1 MKTKTNKTDLEKKK
15 SLFFQIGMILA
26 LGITLSAFEYGTS
39 EMPNINELMR
49 ISEPIDII
57 EMMPNTK
64 PEDIKLPPAPPQVN
78 TSDIIVIHNN
88 DAIINDNPNVFD
100 ELEEDELKL
109 FVTQYVEPEVEVED
123 EVDYNAIEFKPK
135 FMGGNANDF
144 AKYIASRL
152 VYPPVAAEN
161 GVQGRVIL
169 RFTIDK
175 TGKIVNIRTL
185 QAEDPLLEAEAIRLV
200 ETAPDWQ
207 PGYLGG
213 KPINVTFTFPI
224 TFRLQ

>member
-39 EMPNINELMR
+39 EMPNINELKR
-49 ISEPIDII
+49 IYNPIDII

-64 PEDIKLPPAPPQVN
+64 IEEIKQPPAPPQVN
-78 TSDIIVIHNN
+78 TSDVIAIHKD
-88 DAIINDNPNVFD
+88 DALINDNPDVFD
-100 ELEEDELKL
+100 EIEVKDLPL
-109 FVTQYVEPEVEVED
+109 FITQYEDPEVEVKD

-135 FMGGNANDF
+135 FMGGDASDF
-144 AKYIASRL
+144 AKHIASKL
-152 VYPPVAAEN
+152 VYPPMAAEN

-175 TGKIVNIRTL
+175 TGKVVNIKTL
-185 QAEDPLLEAEAIRLV
+185 RAEDPLLEAEAVRLV
-200 ETAPDWQ
+200 KTAPDWQ

>member
-15 SLFFQIGMILA
+15 SLFFQFGMILA
-26 LGITLSAFEYGTS
+26 LGITLSAFEYGTT
-39 EMPNINELMR
+39 ELPNIDEMMR
-49 ISEPIDII
+49 TPDPVEII

-64 PEDIKLPPAPPQVN
+64 IEEIKQPPAPPQVN
-78 TSDIIVIHNN
+78 TADVIVIHKDN
-88 DAIINDNPNVFD
+88 ALINDNPDIFD
-100 ELEEDELKL
+100 EIEAKDLPLL
-109 FVTQYVEPEVEVED
+109 ITQHKEVEVED

-144 AKYIASRL
+144 AKYIASKL
-152 VYPPVAAEN
+152 VYPPAAAEN

-175 TGKIVNIRTL
+175 TGKIVNIKTL
-185 QAEDPLLEAEAIRLV
+185 RAEDPLLEAEAVRLV
-200 ETAPDWQ
+200 STAPDWQ

-213 KPINVTFTFPI
+213 KPTNVTFTFPI